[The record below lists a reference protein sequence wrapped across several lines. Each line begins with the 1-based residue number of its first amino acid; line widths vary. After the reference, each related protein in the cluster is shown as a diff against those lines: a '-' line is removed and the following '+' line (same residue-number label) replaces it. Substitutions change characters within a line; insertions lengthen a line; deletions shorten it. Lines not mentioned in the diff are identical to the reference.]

1 MARSSRKKAP
11 FSALDNT
18 FSIYEIGVY
27 CRLSVED
34 NGKGDGDSIENQ
46 KDYIMDYLRN
56 YSEFHFHD
64 YYVDNGYS
72 GTNFDRP
79 EFKRMLNDARE
90 GKINCIIVKDL
101 SRLGRNYVEMGNFL
115 EKLCPLLDIRFISI
129 NDRYDTEA
137 LDSNTEMT
145 ASLKN
150 VINDIYAKDISKK
163 ASSALKTKRQNGEYI
178 GSYAPYGYLKD
189 PNNKNRLIPDEEIV
203 PIVNEIFELR
213 ASGKGIG
220 TICRILNDKDVPA
233 PGRLKFERG
242 IITNNNKKGNSLLWN
257 RHVLKDM
264 LENIV
269 YIGHLAQ
276 GKSSSSLHLGIA
288 FHRTSED
295 EWDIVKNTHKAIISD
310 ELWMKVQA
318 VNKENANKATK
329 NKGKYDNLPKID
341 NPFGKKLVCADCGRV
356 IKLCRSISTKKD
368 KAYYNYKCPLNV
380 ELGDTACPKKS
391 IKAEDLHDT
400 VLSVIKMQLKA
411 YSDNINLFNQLLL
424 IEKQRLKNNSSQE
437 KIKELQ
443 QQIKKKKGFYTSL
456 YTDYKDGIL
465 SLEEYNYS
473 KEKYQIEISE
483 LEKQIKEL
491 QSMGEKYSK
500 AKIEN
505 TNWSIFIK
513 KFYNAKILT
522 SDMVNAMIET
532 ITLDDENNIHVT
544 FNYMNEYEDLIRTC
558 IELRKEVA

>member
-1 MARSSRKKAP
+1 MARSSRKNAQL
-11 FSALDNT
+11 FVLNNE
-18 FSIYEIGVY
+18 FSIYETGVY

-34 NGKGDGDSIENQ
+34 NGKADGDSIENQ
-46 KDYIMDYLRN
+46 KDYIMDYLKN
-56 YSEFHFHD
+56 NSEFHFHD
-64 YYVDNGYS
+64 FYIDNGYS

-79 EFKRMLNDARE
+79 EFKRMLDDARK

-101 SRLGRNYVEMGNFL
+101 SRLGRNYVEMGEFL
-115 EKLCPLLDIRFISI
+115 EKLCPLLDIRFVSI

-163 ASSALKTKRQNGEYI
+163 ASSALKTKRQNGEYV

-189 PNNKNRLIPDEEIV
+189 PKNKNHLIPDEDIV

-213 ASGKGIG
+213 ASGKGVG
-220 TICRILNDKDVPA
+220 TICRILNEKDIPS

-242 IITNNNKKGNSLLWN
+242 IITNNNKKGSSLLWN
-257 RHVLKDM
+257 RHVLKDI
-264 LENIV
+264 LENIA

-276 GKSSSSLHLGIA
+276 GKSSSSLHQGIA

-295 EWDIVKNTHKAIISD
+295 EWDIVRNTHDAIISD
-310 ELWMKVQA
+310 ELWKKVQT
-318 VNKENANKATK
+318 VNKESADKATR
-329 NKGKYDNLPKID
+329 NKGRYDNLPKVD
-341 NPFGKKLVCADCGRV
+341 NLFGKKLVCADCGRV

-368 KAYYNYKCPLNV
+368 KAYYNYKCPQNI
-380 ELGDTACPKKS
+380 ELGDAACPKKS
-391 IKAEDLHDT
+391 IKAEDLHEA
-400 VLSVIKMQLKA
+400 VLAVIKVQLKA
-411 YSDNINLFNQLLL
+411 YSDNINLLQQLLL
-424 IEKQRLKNNSSQE
+424 IEKQRLKNSSSAE
-437 KIKELQ
+437 TIKDLQ

-473 KEKYQIEISE
+473 KEKYQTEISE
-483 LEKQIKEL
+483 LEKQIAEL
-491 QSMGEKYSK
+491 QSESKKYSK

-505 TNWSIFIK
+505 TNWSLFIK
-513 KFYNAKILT
+513 KFYKAKVLT
-522 SDMVNAMIET
+522 SDMVNAMIDT
-532 ITLDDENNIHVT
+532 ITLDDENNIKVT
-544 FNYMNEYEDLIRTC
+544 FNYMNEYEELIRTC